1 MKACRKALGR
11 RDANEPEIVK
21 ALRALPGTSV
31 VQLDAPLDLL
41 VGRRGVNL
49 LLEVKDGSK
58 PPSKRRLTDKEQ
70 AFFDSWEGQRAVVED
85 SGEAVSLVLD
95 LTGG

>member
-11 RDANEPEIVK
+11 RDANETEIVK

-85 SGEAVSLVLD
+85 PGEAVSLVLD